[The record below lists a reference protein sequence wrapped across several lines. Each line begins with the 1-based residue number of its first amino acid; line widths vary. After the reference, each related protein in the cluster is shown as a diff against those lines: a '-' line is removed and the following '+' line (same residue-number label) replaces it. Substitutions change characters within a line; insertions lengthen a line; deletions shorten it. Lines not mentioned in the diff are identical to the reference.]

1 MSTSVIVGASRGIG
15 LALSQ
20 ALLQRGG
27 SVIACCRKAAQSDG
41 LRALQDNFPRQIR
54 TEEIDVAD
62 QASATALG
70 ERVGASGAKIDLVFN
85 VAGVLHDAAQKKG
98 PERALRE
105 VDAEWMLHVYAVNAV
120 GPVLCTQAL
129 APSLAKGAVVANVS
143 ARVGSI
149 GDNRLGGWWSYRMS
163 KAALNMA
170 TKNMAHE
177 LRRKD
182 VSAVALHPGTT
193 ITGLSQPFQKNVKPS
208 QLQTVEQT
216 AEMLLAVVDGL
227 TPEDSGGF
235 FAYDGSKIEW

>member
-15 LALSQ
+15 LALSK

-27 SVIACCRKAAQSDG
+27 SVIACCRKPEQSDG
-41 LRALQDNFPRQIR
+41 LRALQDDFPRLR
-54 TEEIDVAD
+54 TEPVEVTE
-62 QASATALG
+62 QASVSALG
-70 ERVGASGAKIDLVFN
+70 ERVAASGAKIDLVFN

-105 VDAEWMLHVYAVNAV
+105 IDAEWMMHVYAVNAV

-208 QLQTVEQT
+208 QLQTAEQT

-235 FAYDGSKIEW
+235 FAYDGSTIDW